1 MSSGTSAPT
10 RQQTGDGA
18 QQQAQRVAAQ
28 AQEKGQE
35 AAAQVNSK
43 LHEQLDQR
51 STQAAQRIDEHASD
65 LRAVSNSLRQ
75 QDKEGPANLA
85 DRLAA
90 YAEKAGGYL
99 RDKDSDGLLSD
110 AEDLARRQP
119 WAVGAGALALGFAAS
134 RFLKASSS
142 RRYSTRY
149 AEPRQ
154 PPARQSPGVAPTAG
168 PAMPSPGSPA
178 PAPAPGFGERP
189 LGSPPA
195 PGDISA
201 V

>member
-1 MSSGTSAPT
+1 MSSATSAPT

-35 AAAQVNSK
+35 AAAQVKSK

-75 QDKEGPANLA
+75 QDKEGPAKLA

-119 WAVGAGALALGFAAS
+119 WPVGAGALALGFAAS

-149 AEPRQ
+149 AE
-154 PPARQSPGVAPTAG
+154 ARQSPGVAPTAG